1 MYLIPL
7 LPQKKERRWLIID
20 NFNHI
25 TNEVVETMSS
35 TVSGGHRLFLIA
47 SHDEFNSPSIS
58 MHSKVSY
65 IRYVGDLLTSL
76 LLSFISISWLRNIF
90 GQMGN
95 LDLTRKNC
103 GFLSSQGGKVAKFI
117 ATNNFYQFSTTNN
130 FIISDQNIG

>member
-1 MYLIPL
+1 MQLLIKSSYYIVPNSSTTL
-7 LPQKKERRWLIID
+7 KKERRWLIID

-76 LLSFISISWLRNIF
+76 YFYFMAKEVFWSNVSRYL
-90 GQMGN
+90 GN
-95 LDLTRKNC
+95 LDWTRKNC
-103 GFLSSQGGKVAKFI
+103 GFLSSQGGK
-117 ATNNFYQFSTTNN
+117 TTL
-130 FIISDQNIG
+130 I

>member
-1 MYLIPL
+1 MQLLIKSSYCIVPNSPTPL
-7 LPQKKERRWLIID
+7 KKERRWLIID

-65 IRYVGDLLTSL
+65 IRYVGDLLTFL
-76 LLSFISISWLRNIF
+76 LLSFISILWLRKFF
-90 GQMGN
+90 GQMLVG
-95 LDLTRKNC
+95 TWVIQIGQERIVV
-103 GFLSSQGGKVAKFI
+103 FFQVKVAKLLL
-117 ATNNFYQFSTTNN
+117 SKVG
-130 FIISDQNIG
+130 IS

>member
-1 MYLIPL
+1 MKSLNHEEGNLKEQLFIKRGYYIVPNSSTAL
-7 LPQKKERRWLIID
+7 KKERRWLIID

-76 LLSFISISWLRNIF
+76 FLSFISISWKRKIF
-90 GQMGN
+90 GQM
-95 LDLTRKNC
+95 
-103 GFLSSQGGKVAKFI
+103 VI
-117 ATNNFYQFSTTNN
+117 
-130 FIISDQNIG
+130 

>member
-1 MYLIPL
+1 
-7 LPQKKERRWLIID
+7 
-20 NFNHI
+20 
-25 TNEVVETMSS
+25 MSS

-76 LLSFISISWLRNIF
+76 FFVFYFNFMEKEDFWSN
-90 GQMGN
+90 GN

-103 GFLSSQGGKVAKFI
+103 GFLSSQGGKVAKLLL
-117 ATNNFYQFSTTNN
+117 S
-130 FIISDQNIG
+130 SL

>member
-1 MYLIPL
+1 MHLLIKSCSYYIVPNPSTTL
-7 LPQKKERRWLIID
+7 KKERRWLIID

-76 LLSFISISWLRNIF
+76 FFVLYFNFMEKEDFWSND
-90 GQMGN
+90 N

-103 GFLSSQGGKVAKFI
+103 GFLSSQGGKLAKLLVYSYKQLLLI
-117 ATNNFYQFSTTNN
+117 
-130 FIISDQNIG
+130 